1 MSTLSTARRVIA
13 AAAVVATA
21 LAGAAEPALAQGG
34 QGPQLR
40 IIRDTETEA
49 LLRDYARPI
58 LRAAGL
64 GGTSGIEMV
73 IVMDRQF
80 NAFVADGR
88 RIFITTGVLL
98 DAQTPNEVIG
108 VLAHEAGHIAGGHLA
123 RLREQLQAAQNS
135 SIVAMLIGIGA
146 MAAGALGRGGGNA
159 ELGGAVGGL
168 AMGAASIGERTFLAY
183 ARTEEQAADRAA
195 VQFLNATGQSPR
207 GMVTTFARMSEQ
219 MVSTARMIDPY
230 AQSHPLPAERLNNLR
245 ELLAQSPHRDAVDPP
260 ALVQRHRLMQ
270 AKLVGF
276 SERPDQVLRR
286 FPVSDR
292 SLPARY
298 ARAIA
303 SYRHGGGADAIAAID
318 ALIREQPNNAAFHEL
333 RGQALLETGN
343 PRAAIASYRRALQ
356 LAPQAPLV
364 RAGLGRALV
373 SSEDPAFTDEAIREL
388 ERALSQDPNLPLAYR
403 MLATAYGRRG
413 DQGRAQLAIALG
425 HMADGDFQQAQAI
438 ARRAQALLPRGS
450 PGWLRADDIVNA
462 RPPRRS

>member
-1 MSTLSTARRVIA
+1 MRPATSPAVIWRACASSCRPRR
-13 AAAVVATA
+13 T
-21 LAGAAEPALAQGG
+21 PRSS
-34 QGPQLR
+34 PCS
-40 IIRDTETEA
+40 
-49 LLRDYARPI
+49 
-58 LRAAGL
+58 
-64 GGTSGIEMV
+64 SGS
-73 IVMDRQF
+73 
-80 NAFVADGR
+80 A
-88 RIFITTGVLL
+88 
-98 DAQTPNEVIG
+98 PW
-108 VLAHEAGHIAGGHLA
+108 
-123 RLREQLQAAQNS
+123 
-135 SIVAMLIGIGA
+135 
-146 MAAGALGRGGGNA
+146 
-159 ELGGAVGGL
+159 
-168 AMGAASIGERTFLAY
+168 
-183 ARTEEQAADRAA
+183 
-195 VQFLNATGQSPR
+195 P
-207 GMVTTFARMSEQ
+207 
-219 MVSTARMIDPY
+219 
-230 AQSHPLPAERLNNLR
+230 
-245 ELLAQSPHRDAVDPP
+245 
-260 ALVQRHRLMQ
+260 
-270 AKLVGF
+270 
-276 SERPDQVLRR
+276 
-286 FPVSDR
+286 
-292 SLPARY
+292 PARY